1 MESRK
6 TVLMSLF
13 AGQEWGCRHRERA
26 CGHSRGGRGWDGLSE
41 LRWHIDTTRCK
52 TVSSVGSFYAAQGAH
67 PDALGRPRGW
77 DWGGRLQGGRG
88 THTHTSHLCTY
99 MCAYDW
105 LVSNTA
111 LQSNLP
117 PIQNQR
123 GAAVW
128 RDTIWKGVCLVQNS
142 QVFMTQVGCV
152 CPSVL
157 PHFWRNYS
165 FLKDVTVLEKNQTF
179 PC

>member
-52 TVSSVGSFYAAQGAH
+52 TVSSVGSFYAAQGAQ

-77 DWGGRLQGGRG
+77 DWGGRLQGEGV
-88 THTHTSHLCTY
+88 HTHTLHTYARICVHMTDLCPTQHCKAIFLQFKTRGGPRCDATPSGKVCVWY
-99 MCAYDW
+99 KTLRSSWPRSA
-105 LVSNTA
+105 VSA
-111 LQSNLP
+111 L
-117 PIQNQR
+117 R
-123 GAAVW
+123 
-128 RDTIWKGVCLVQNS
+128 
-142 QVFMTQVGCV
+142 
-152 CPSVL
+152 
-157 PHFWRNYS
+157 S
-165 FLKDVTVLEKNQTF
+165 FLTSEEIIHF
-179 PC
+179 